1 METYPLDKHTRT
13 IVNAMVVSSAVAEG
27 ERKPVEGLP
36 TRRVSICVYQN
47 TVESITPLS
56 DGKSVQLPV
65 AGKFID
71 LPPDCLLIPA
81 LVDCHAH
88 LVLDGIHGFKSLNG
102 PAPHHLISSRL
113 EKMFKAGVLAVRDG
127 GDRYNTAWDYTAQS
141 WKIGH
146 HHLPRIVTT
155 GKAIFRRGHYGLKLG
170 DVGIN
175 HHHQAVDQILRL
187 KKIGI
192 NQLKV
197 VLSGLVNLDEPG
209 TVGPVQFS
217 VEELKYIVQAAK
229 KQEMPVMVHASS
241 DKAVQIAIEAGV
253 HTVEHGYFISD
264 ESLERMA
271 AKKIAWVPTVAPM
284 AALSDSLRRS
294 GQASRADTARQ
305 AVEQHLEM
313 INRAYSHGVTLGIGT
328 DAGSPGVS
336 WEKGYAQ
343 ELLLFARAGLPPG
356 VILEL
361 ATKNGASLLGLQ
373 HQMGAIATGKNPY
386 WLAVKPEFL
395 RFDQGELSPQ
405 GIFWPAP

>member
-1 METYPLDKHTRT
+1 METYPLDKHTKT
-13 IVNAMVVSSAVAEG
+13 IVNATIVASAAPDG
-27 ERKPVEGLP
+27 ERKPVDGLP
-36 TRRVSICVYQN
+36 SCRVSICVNQN
-47 TVESITPLS
+47 TVESIKPLS
-56 DGKSVQLPV
+56 EGKAFQPPDTGRL
-65 AGKFID
+65 ID

-81 LVDCHAH
+81 LIDCHVH

-102 PAPHHLISSRL
+102 PVPHHLISSHL
-113 EKMFKAGVLAVRDG
+113 EKMFRAGVLAVRDG
-127 GDRYNTAWDYTAQS
+127 GDRYNSAWDYAAQS

-146 HHLPRIVTT
+146 QHLPHIVTT

-170 DVGIN
+170 DVGIH
-175 HHHQAVDQILRL
+175 HHHQAMEQILRL

-217 VEELKYIVQAAK
+217 AEELKYIVQAAK
-229 KQEMPVMVHASS
+229 KQELQVMVHASS

-253 HTVEHGYFISD
+253 HTVEHGYYISD

-271 AKKIAWVPTVAPM
+271 EKKIAWVPTVAPM

-294 GQASRADTARQ
+294 GQTSRADTARQ
-305 AVEQHLEM
+305 AVEQQLEM
-313 INRAYSHGVTLGIGT
+313 IFRAHTHGVTLGIGT

-336 WEKGYAQ
+336 WENGYAQ
-343 ELLLFARAGLPPG
+343 ELMLFTRAGLPPEA
-356 VILEL
+356 ILEM

-373 HQMGAIATGKNPY
+373 HQMGAIATGKKPY
-386 WLAVKPEFL
+386 WIAVKPEFL
-395 RFDQGELSPQ
+395 RFDQGELSPL
-405 GIFWPAP
+405 GIFWPEP